1 MRIKLT
7 GLVLLIMLILNA
19 CHYEEG
25 PFLTLHSAK
34 KIIAGKHWKIAS
46 FTANGADSMSYIYR
60 YHLEGEWDF
69 SRDNGPDYAA
79 LGVTNS
85 NCYYVGS
92 WEGSNKDISTLFYYS
107 MANTNNIVTY
117 DSPSAFPNDWVMSNN
132 WNIIKLKK
140 NDLKLRASKNGISYE
155 IEFKP
160 Y

>member
-7 GLVLLIMLILNA
+7 GFALLIMLILNA

-34 KIIAGKHWKIAS
+34 KIIAEKHWKIAS

-60 YHLEGEWDF
+60 YHLEGDWNF
-69 SRDNGPDYAA
+69 APDNGPDYPP
-79 LGVTNS
+79 LSVTTNS
-85 NCYYVGS
+85 YYYVGK
-92 WEGSNKDISTLFYYS
+92 WEGSSNKDISTLFNYS
-107 MANTNNIVTY
+107 MANNTMIY
-117 DSPSAFPNDWVMSNN
+117 GSAFAFPNDWVMSNN